1 LAMLLRYSLGLEKEA
16 RAVEASVRKV
26 LDAEDIGGFGLRT
39 KDLGGEKSTKE
50 IGDKIV
56 EVLQTKL

>member
-1 LAMLLRYSLGLEKEA
+1 MLLRYSLGLEKEA
-16 RAVEASVRKV
+16 RAVESAVQKV

-39 KDLGGEKSTKE
+39 KDLGGDKSTKE

-56 EVLQTKL
+56 VVLKTKL

>member
-1 LAMLLRYSLGLEKEA
+1 MAMLLRYSLGLEKEA

>member
-1 LAMLLRYSLGLEKEA
+1 MLLRYSLGLEKEA

>member
-1 LAMLLRYSLGLEKEA
+1 MLLRYSLGLEREA

-39 KDLGGEKSTKE
+39 KDLGGGKSTKE

-56 EVLQTKL
+56 EVLKTKL